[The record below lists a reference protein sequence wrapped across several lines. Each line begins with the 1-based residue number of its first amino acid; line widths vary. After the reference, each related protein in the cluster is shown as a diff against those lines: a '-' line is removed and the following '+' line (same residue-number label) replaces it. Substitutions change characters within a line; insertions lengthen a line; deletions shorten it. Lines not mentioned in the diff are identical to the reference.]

1 MKTKKLLIVVSIV
14 FFAISFNAQ
23 AQRGMRGNAGQG
35 ACNIPGLTEEQQ
47 TQINELRTAQVSAA
61 TQHRAA
67 MNELRAKKRSLS
79 IAENPNMNEIN
90 SVIDQME
97 SLRSAHLKSNAA
109 HRQSVREILTPEQRV
124 YFDSRHRNQG
134 QGRGQGNIGRGD
146 GRRGDARPAQGQ
158 RGQGRRW

>member
-1 MKTKKLLIVVSIV
+1 MKTKKLLILASII
-14 FFAISFNAQ
+14 FFAISFSVE
-23 AQRGMRGNAGQG
+23 AQRGNRGNYGQG
-35 ACNIPGLTEEQQ
+35 ACNIPDLTEEQQ
-47 TQINELRTAQVSAA
+47 TKIDELRTAQVSAA

-67 MNELRAKKRSLS
+67 MNELRARKRSLS
-79 IAENPNMNEIN
+79 IADNPKMNEIN

-109 HRQSVREILTPEQRV
+109 HRQAVREVLTPDQRV

-134 QGRGQGNIGRGD
+134 QGRGQGTIGRGD